1 MTASTVVEPAIL
13 DVDEAVSEFPRQ
25 LTWRD
30 GFVLSLVIPV
40 AIFVTLG
47 PTIGLLGGWSTAALF
62 GTVCIVA
69 ILQNF
74 IFAELAAMFPN
85 KPGGIPL
92 FAHEGWRRYFAPVG
106 AIAAFGYWAG
116 WSFANSIFAL
126 TLGQLVT
133 AEFFPGATWTVST
146 GGTDIGLAH
155 LIGFV
160 CLIGVWL
167 LNVNGIKPTVE
178 LNRVLAVFAVGL
190 MALLVVGP
198 LVTGDLKLSNLDWNL
213 GQEGQA
219 WGGLRLALVF
229 LFIMGW
235 TAYATEICA
244 LFAPEYQHQRRD
256 TTKAL
261 QAAGAFTL
269 LAAVLMPIGL
279 SGTLGDAA
287 IAQDPGSIYASAF
300 GQIIG
305 PAAGLVTIVVCAGIL
320 LVMNSCTAAAGRS
333 LYGIAR
339 DDMTI
344 KQLNQLNDNG
354 IPSRAMT
361 VDLAVNVILLF
372 FVGNVL
378 SIIFTANVGYFLAIV
393 FALVGFLLLRRDRP
407 GWPRPIRLRGVW
419 LPIAGLLAVYNL
431 VLLVVGFLHP
441 GDGGYGGTMEQV
453 IAVSVLLS
461 ALLLFVYRRLV
472 QDRTSLRLREHT
484 PALPEEAVPR
494 DPVARATAIG

>member
-1 MTASTVVEPAIL
+1 MAVTTADPTIL
-13 DVDEAVSEFPRQ
+13 EESVDEAVSEFPRQ

-30 GFVLSLVIPV
+30 GFVLALVIPI

-47 PTIGLLGGWSTAALF
+47 PTIGLLGGWATAALF
-62 GTVCIVA
+62 GIVA
-69 ILQNF
+69 AVAVLQNF
-74 IFAELAAMFPN
+74 IFAEMAAMFPN

-92 FAHEGWRRYFAPVG
+92 YAHEGWRRYFAPVG

-116 WSFANSIFAL
+116 WSLANSVFAL
-126 TLGQLVT
+126 TFGQLI
-133 AEFFPGATWTVST
+133 AAQFFPGATWTVST
-146 GGTDIGLAH
+146 GGPDIGLAH
-155 LIGFV
+155 LIGLV

-167 LNVNGIKPTVE
+167 LNVNGVKPTVE
-178 LNRVLAVFAVGL
+178 LNKVLAVFAIGL

-244 LFAPEYQHQRRD
+244 LFAPEYEHQRRD

-261 QAAGAFTL
+261 QTAGAFTL

-279 SGTLGDAA
+279 GGTVGDGA
-287 IAQDPGSIYASAF
+287 IAADPGAIYASAF
-300 GQIIG
+300 DAIVG
-305 PAAGLVTIVVCAGIL
+305 PAAGLVTIVICLGIV
-320 LVMNSCTAAAGRS
+320 LVMNSCTAAAGRA

-344 KQLNQLNDNG
+344 KELNQLNSKG

-361 VDLAVNVILLF
+361 VDLVINVFLLL

-378 SIIFTANVGYFLAIV
+378 SIIFTANVGYFLAVV
-393 FALVGFLLLRRDRP
+393 FALTGFLLLRRDRP
-407 GWPRPIRLRGVW
+407 DWPRPIRLRGMW
-419 LPIAGLLAVYNL
+419 LPIAGLLALYNL
-431 VLLVVGFLHP
+431 VLLVIGFLHP
-441 GDGGYGGTMEQV
+441 GDGGYGGTEEQV
-453 IAVSVLLS
+453 IAVLILLS
-461 ALLLFVYRRLV
+461 GLLLFAYRRLV
-472 QDRTSLRLREHT
+472 QDRTSLRLREET
-484 PALPEEAVPR
+484 SALPEVGR
-494 DPVARATAIG
+494 V

>member
-1 MTASTVVEPAIL
+1 MAVTTEDPAIL
-13 DVDEAVSEFPRQ
+13 DDSVDEAVSEFPRQ

-30 GFVLSLVIPV
+30 GFVLALVIPI

-62 GTVCIVA
+62 GIVGVVA

-74 IFAELAAMFPN
+74 IFAEMAAMFPN

-92 FAHEGWRRYFAPVG
+92 YAHEGWRRYFAPVG

-126 TLGQLVT
+126 TLGQLIT
-133 AEFFPGATWTVST
+133 AQFFADATWTIST
-146 GGTDIGLAH
+146 GGTEIGLAH
-155 LIGFV
+155 FIGLA
-160 CLIGVWL
+160 CLIGVWR

-178 LNRVLAVFAVGL
+178 LNKVLAVFAVGL

-198 LVTGDLKLSNLDWNL
+198 LVAGDLKLSNLDWNL
-213 GQEGQA
+213 GQDGQA
-219 WGGLRLALVF
+219 WGGWRLALVF

-235 TAYATEICA
+235 TTYATEICA
-244 LFAPEYQHQRRD
+244 IFAPEYAHPRRD
-256 TTKAL
+256 TAKAL

-279 SGTLGDAA
+279 SGTVGDAA
-287 IAQDPGSIYASAF
+287 IAEDPGSTYAAAF

-305 PAAGLVTIVVCAGIL
+305 PAAGLVTIVICLGIL

-339 DDMTI
+339 EDMTI
-344 KQLNQLNDNG
+344 KQLNQLNDKG

-361 VDLAVNVILLF
+361 VDLAVNVTLLF

-378 SIIFTANVGYFLAIV
+378 SIIFTANVGYFLAVV
-393 FALVGFLLLRRDRP
+393 FALTGFLLLRRDRP

-419 LPIAGLLAVYNL
+419 LPIAGLLAVYDM
-431 VLLVVGFLHP
+431 VLLAVGFLHP
-441 GDGGYGGTMEQV
+441 GDGGYGGAKEQV
-453 IAVSVLLS
+453 IAVSILLM
-461 ALLLFVYRRLV
+461 AILLFVYRRVV
-472 QDRTSLRLREHT
+472 QDRTSLRLREDA
-484 PALPEEAVPR
+484 PVLREAGP
-494 DPVARATAIG
+494 PSGIS